1 MFCVLKKLWPN
12 SAIDVGQNLP
22 FPLHGNTN
30 IMVIKKNARIELVPS
45 PSFQNSLFD
54 ESWRL
59 IRYYIYIYIYIS
71 YLILTINIGYV
82 ALFNIYI
89 YFIIIDERLRKGKH
103 KTHSTM

>member
-22 FPLHGNTN
+22 FPLLGNTN

-59 IRYYIYIYIYIS
+59 IRYFYIYIYIYIYIS

-89 YFIIIDERLRKGKH
+89 YIYRYIL
-103 KTHSTM
+103 

>member
-59 IRYYIYIYIYIS
+59 IRYFIYIYIS

-89 YFIIIDERLRKGKH
+89 YVYFIIIDERLRKGKH